1 MSSAHKEYF
10 NQLAEEWDDTM
21 KPDSVLKEYMKKI
34 NIKSGDRVLDVGAGT
49 GRLTAYLSE
58 IVGTE
63 GMVICEDIAEN
74 MLRKAKSKIKN
85 PNTNFVC
92 DDASFLALRD
102 NVADTAVLFSIFPH
116 IKKPLQALKELR
128 RVLKPGGTFLI
139 LHVEG
144 SATLNK
150 FHKGLNTIVSE
161 DMLPP
166 ADKLAAMAV
175 SVGLKI
181 IKAYEQEDLYW
192 VEGRK

>member
-10 NQLAEEWDDTM
+10 NRLAEEWDDTM
-21 KPDSVLKEYMKKI
+21 KPDPALKEYMKKI
-34 NIKSGDRVLDVGAGT
+34 NLKSGDRVLDVGAGT

-58 IVGTE
+58 IVGAE

-102 NVADTAVLFSIFPH
+102 NFADSVVLFSIFPH
-116 IKKPLQALKELR
+116 LKKPLRALKEIR
-128 RVLKPGGTFLI
+128 RVLKPGGTFLV
-139 LHVEG
+139 LHIEC
-144 SATLNK
+144 SATLNR
-150 FHKGLNTIVSE
+150 FHKELNTIVSE
-161 DMLPP
+161 DVLPP

-175 SVGLKI
+175 SAGLKI
-181 IKAYEQEDLYW
+181 IKAYEQDDLYW